1 MKCSRTLGTAVAS
14 LLLAVGVAGS
24 ATAVPAAPIP
34 AGDVALVAMSKA
46 QAARVF
52 QRGLCPAD
60 QSIDVVIQAQE
71 DKASWEALQPL
82 IRAMA
87 RDQLRVSRVLDSP
100 PRPWPASVREHIPAI
115 GVLQNVQSGMNYVLA
130 GAGSTEEY
138 QALIDGLQPLAPG
151 LTRMGDAYWDAM
163 ETITRRLDLPTGNPC
178 GGYT

>member
-1 MKCSRTLGTAVAS
+1 MTCSRTLGTAAAS

-24 ATAVPAAPIP
+24 ATAVPAAPTP
-34 AGDVALVAMSKA
+34 AGDVALVAMSKS

-52 QRGLCPAD
+52 QNGLCPAD
-60 QSIDVVIQAQE
+60 QAIDVVIQAQE
-71 DKASWEALQPL
+71 DNASWEALQPL

-100 PRPWPASVREHIPAI
+100 PRPWPASVRAHIPAI
-115 GVLQNVQSGMNYVLA
+115 GVLQNVQSGMNYELA

-138 QALIDGLQPLAPG
+138 QALIDGLEPLAPG
-151 LTRMGDAYWDAM
+151 LTRMGEAYWDAM
-163 ETITRRLDLPTGNPC
+163 ETITRRLDLPAGNAC